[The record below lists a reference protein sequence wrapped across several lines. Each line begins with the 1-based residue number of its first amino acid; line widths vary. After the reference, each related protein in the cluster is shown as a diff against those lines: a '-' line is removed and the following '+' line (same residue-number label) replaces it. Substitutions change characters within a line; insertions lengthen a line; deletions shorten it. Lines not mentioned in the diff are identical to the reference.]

1 MTKLFDNISDKQKE
15 KIIKTLEAEIIIG
28 SPKLPFSSFKQRPN
42 AIYFIETGYLE
53 INETDQNGK
62 KTKIDILEEND
73 IFSTLFMPLKTND
86 LEINF
91 LEETEIY
98 IIDYEQIFHNKDLLK
113 TYYQQF
119 IQNLFSIMKEKSEEK
134 NERIQILTQ
143 KTIRNKLLEYFKISS
158 KKHKSKY
165 IYLPFNFTDL
175 ADYLGVD
182 RCAMSRELKY
192 LKEEGFIEIKS
203 KRITLLKENRD
214 FLYKYI

>member
-1 MTKLFDNISDKQKE
+1 MTKLFDKINDKQKE
-15 KIIKTLEAEIIIG
+15 KILKTLEAEIIYANKKI
-28 SPKLPFSSFKQRPN
+28 PFSSLKQG
-42 AIYFIETGYLE
+42 ATALFYIEKGYLE
-53 INETDQNGK
+53 ITETDQNGK
-62 KTKIDILEEND
+62 KIKLDLLEETD
-73 IFSTLFMPLKTND
+73 IFTTLFTPLKNGE

-98 IIDYEQIFHNKDLLK
+98 IIDYDQIFKSKDRLK
-113 TYYQQF
+113 SYYQQF
-119 IQNLFSIMKEKSEEK
+119 IQNLFNIIKEKSEEK

-192 LKEEGFIEIKS
+192 LKEEGFIEIKG
-203 KRITLLKENRD
+203 KRITLLKENKD
-214 FLYKYI
+214 FLYKYL